1 MKRIFNTNFN
11 HGTLNFALLMLR
23 VALGAFMLTHGI
35 GKFQQLVAGGEI
47 KFADPIGIGELPSLI
62 LAVFAEV
69 FCSIALIIGFAT
81 RIAVIPLIITM
92 CVAIF
97 IVHAADGFKEQEFPA
112 HYLIG
117 YFVLLLS
124 GAGKYSIDYFISR
137 NLNRRSRLR

>member
-11 HGTLNFALLMLR
+11 HGTLNFALLILR

-69 FCSIALIIGFAT
+69 FCSIALIIGLAT
-81 RIAVIPLIITM
+81 RLAVIPLMVTM
-92 CVAIF
+92 CIAIF
-97 IVHAADGFKEQEFPA
+97 IVHVPDGFKAQELPA
-112 HYLIG
+112 HYLLA
-117 YFVLLLS
+117 YFFILLS
-124 GAGKYSIDYFISR
+124 GAGKFSVDHLISKK
-137 NLNRRSRLR
+137 LNRRSRLR